1 MLKIT
6 TAFGIGPLRHVKG
19 GGYLENFMWPRTI
32 KTILRCKE
40 RPLEDI
46 ENSKFC
52 PYGADL
58 VGSLIIYVT
67 H

>member
-6 TAFGIGPLRHVKG
+6 TAFGIGPLKHVKG
-19 GGYLENFMWPRTI
+19 EAIWKIPCGLEPLKLYSDARRGHWRTLKI
-32 KTILRCKE
+32 QKI
-40 RPLEDI
+40 
-46 ENSKFC
+46 C

-58 VGSLIIYVT
+58 MGSLIIYVT